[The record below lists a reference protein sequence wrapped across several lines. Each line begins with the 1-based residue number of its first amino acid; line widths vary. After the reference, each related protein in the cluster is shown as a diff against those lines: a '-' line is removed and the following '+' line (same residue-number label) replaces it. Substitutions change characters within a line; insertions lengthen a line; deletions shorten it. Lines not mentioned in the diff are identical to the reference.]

1 MLSYL
6 RCSAGGNEGWGNL
19 FRLLIIR
26 EYLLKK
32 LESKVILIINNNQK
46 IKKFLTKK
54 NKLFEFKKKVWIS
67 KKKIDK
73 LNKSDL
79 TIIEKLNPSIKLQN
93 IYIRKSNKV
102 IVLDD
107 ILENKYKV
115 DLLISCQKTFKK
127 PSISKKTKF
136 YSGYEYFPFR
146 SEFNSFFNKKKKIKK
161 EIKNITI
168 FLGGSSYEKFNYKVA
183 QRIKNYDGTRF
194 ILGGELDLK
203 FKKKLLEINKTF
215 KVLQLPKNLA
225 EILFK
230 SDLVISGGGYSK
242 IEAAAVGTPQIS
254 IAIHKHQVTL
264 LKNFKK
270 KFKTR
275 YIILKNIDDLNKIIE
290 SFNFKKRFLESK
302 NYKRFFS
309 QNGIEKI
316 FKKIGQ
322 L

>member
-46 IKKFLTKK
+46 KKKFLTKK
-54 NKLFEFKKKVWIS
+54 KINFLSLKKKS
-67 KKKIDK
+67 LDFEKKKIDK

-93 IYIRKSNKV
+93 IYMRKSNKV

-225 EILFK
+225 EILLK
-230 SDLVISGGGYSK
+230 VIW
-242 IEAAAVGTPQIS
+242 
-254 IAIHKHQVTL
+254 
-264 LKNFKK
+264 
-270 KFKTR
+270 
-275 YIILKNIDDLNKIIE
+275 
-290 SFNFKKRFLESK
+290 
-302 NYKRFFS
+302 
-309 QNGIEKI
+309 
-316 FKKIGQ
+316 
-322 L
+322 

>member
-1 MLSYL
+1 M
-6 RCSAGGNEGWGNL
+6 
-19 FRLLIIR
+19 
-26 EYLLKK
+26 
-32 LESKVILIINNNQK
+32 
-46 IKKFLTKK
+46 
-54 NKLFEFKKKVWIS
+54 
-67 KKKIDK
+67 
-73 LNKSDL
+73 

>member
-54 NKLFEFKKKVWIS
+54 KINFLSLKKKS
-67 KKKIDK
+67 LDFEKKKIDK

-146 SEFNSFFNKKKKIKK
+146 SEFNSFFNKKK
-161 EIKNITI
+161 N
-168 FLGGSSYEKFNYKVA
+168 
-183 QRIKNYDGTRF
+183 
-194 ILGGELDLK
+194 
-203 FKKKLLEINKTF
+203 
-215 KVLQLPKNLA
+215 
-225 EILFK
+225 
-230 SDLVISGGGYSK
+230 
-242 IEAAAVGTPQIS
+242 
-254 IAIHKHQVTL
+254 
-264 LKNFKK
+264 
-270 KFKTR
+270 
-275 YIILKNIDDLNKIIE
+275 
-290 SFNFKKRFLESK
+290 
-302 NYKRFFS
+302 
-309 QNGIEKI
+309 
-316 FKKIGQ
+316 
-322 L
+322 